1 MASYKFAELLLPK
14 GAGFHD
20 VEKAANIFQGLS
32 DGKFQ
37 FLLIKS
43 RMPGVPRLSLDD
55 RREALD
61 FWKKLAKLRGL
72 TYQILFALDDKAFPS
87 GKAKLRELEDLR
99 QELDDML
106 KKTAADFPSTVDIDA
121 YERGEIKYV
130 EVTKK
135 RRAVKNAGRW
145 ARK

>member
-1 MASYKFAELLLPK
+1 MASYGFAELLLPK

-20 VEKAANIFQGLS
+20 VEKAANILQGLS

-37 FLLIKS
+37 FLLDKS
-43 RMPGVPRLSLDD
+43 RMSGVPRLSLDD
-55 RREALD
+55 RREALG

-72 TYQILFALDDKAFPS
+72 AYQILFTLDDKAFPS
-87 GKAKLRELEDLR
+87 GKAKLRELKDLR

-121 YERGEIKYV
+121 YERGEVKYV
-130 EVTKK
+130 EMAKK
-135 RRAVKNAGRW
+135 RRAVKNAGRR